1 MVKSYLI
8 DGKSISSNPQYR
20 GTALGAISR
29 FGESR
34 SSYCTCS
41 PVASLYKPYM
51 NLEIVGTIR
60 FFDDFVLVRCCRYQI
75 QLLPVWQL
83 WGESVNRINPKW
95 PQLKLGQILKQQ

>member
-1 MVKSYLI
+1 M
-8 DGKSISSNPQYR
+8 GSSLQQIIHTLPYKYNRLDKKFFVRTP
-20 GTALGAISR
+20 
-29 FGESR
+29 
-34 SSYCTCS
+34 SSDS

-51 NLEIVGTIR
+51 NPEIVGTIR